1 MGSCIYLAPVR
12 SSPPPFLLSS
22 WSQGTPL
29 LPVDLMNAY
38 AVVPK
43 VWSLDQQ
50 AQSPW
55 ELVRDADSQSH
66 PRPAES
72 EALGVGPDHVGF
84 IKPPGDSEAC
94 SGERTP
100 QPMSMLPP

>member
-1 MGSCIYLAPVR
+1 
-12 SSPPPFLLSS
+12 
-22 WSQGTPL
+22 
-29 LPVDLMNAY
+29 MNAY

-43 VWSLDQQ
+43 VWSLAQQ

-72 EALGVGPDHVGF
+72 EALGVGPGHVGF
-84 IKPPGDSEAC
+84 YQTS
-94 SGERTP
+94 R
-100 QPMSMLPP
+100 